1 MDVGILRRAAQL
13 IFEHQNDRV
22 TIISHMDTDGICAS
36 AIISKALDRLNVERH
51 VKFVN
56 MLYRDVVEQIS
67 PTELVIFTDL
77 GSSQLKNVREKFGD
91 RDVVII
97 DHHEPENEG
106 GWHGLVHLNAH
117 MLGMDGAHEISGAGM
132 AYLLARELGANN
144 DLSTIA
150 IVGAVGDVQNAWGKL
165 QGRNR
170 AIAQEGINSG
180 WLEARTDLLLYGR
193 YSRPI
198 FKALELF
205 SDPFIPGVSNSTA
218 GCISMLK
225 DLDIPQKSEKGW
237 RRPAD
242 LTDEEK
248 RRLATELI
256 ARAFMHVPP
265 ELAIYVPNLVIG
277 EAYSL
282 QKEDEASMLKD
293 VNEFATLLNSTAR
306 NEQPLIGLEVAKG
319 DRGVYYRAMLNLLR
333 HHRRSVA
340 KGMEFI
346 KQNGL
351 EKTPRGQIQYFDA
364 TGVLKETFVGTV
376 AGLALGHPICDPYKP
391 IVGIVRAQGLAKISA
406 RCSKLLFLKGLNM
419 ANSIRM
425 AARAVGG
432 EGGGHAIACGA
443 QVEEEK
449 VEDFLREFEARLIS
463 AKT

>member
-1 MDVGILRRAAQL
+1 MNSELLRRAAHL
-13 IFEHQNDRV
+13 ILKHQNDRI
-22 TIISHMDTDGICAS
+22 TIVSHMDTDGICAA

-56 MLYRDVVEQIS
+56 MLYRDVVDQIS
-67 PTELVIFTDL
+67 PTELIIFTDL
-77 GSSQLKNVREKFGD
+77 GSSQLENVRGKFGD
-91 RDVVII
+91 RDVIII
-97 DHHEPENEG
+97 DHHEPEGESS
-106 GWHGLVHLNAH
+106 WPGLVQLNAH
-117 MLGMDGAHEISGAGM
+117 FFGMDGAHEISGAGM
-132 AYLLARELGANN
+132 AYLLARELGAND
-144 DLSTIA
+144 DLSALA

-165 QGRNR
+165 VGRNR
-170 AIAQEGINSG
+170 EIAQEGISSG
-180 WLEARTDLLLYGR
+180 WLEGKTDLLLYGR

-205 SDPFIPGVSNSTA
+205 SDPFIPGVTNSTE

-225 DLDIPQKSEKGW
+225 DLGIPQRGEQGW
-237 RRPAD
+237 RRPVD

-248 RRLATELI
+248 KRLATELI

-265 ELAIYVPNLVIG
+265 ELAVYVPNLVIG

-282 QKEDEASMLKD
+282 QRESEASMLKD

-333 HHRRSVA
+333 HHRRSIA
-340 KGMEFI
+340 RGMEFV

-351 EKTPRGQIQYFDA
+351 QRTPGGRIQYFDA
-364 TGVLKETFVGTV
+364 TGVIKETFVGTV
-376 AGLALGHPICDPYKP
+376 AGLALGHPVCDPYLP
-391 IVGIVRAQGLAKISA
+391 IVGIVRTHGLAKISA

-419 ANSIRM
+419 AASIRG
-425 AARAVGG
+425 AAEAVGG

-443 QVEEEK
+443 QVEEER

-463 AKT
+463 